1 MIVSFRHKGLERF
14 FNTGSK
20 AGIKPEFAQKLGV
33 QLSTLDAA
41 NDVSQ
46 MGVPGWDLHPL
57 QGDLA
62 DHWSVKVNKNWRMT
76 FKFVGENAEVI
87 DLQDY
92 H

>member
-1 MIVSFRHKGLERF
+1 MIVSFRHKGLEWF
-14 FNTGSK
+14 FTTGSK
-20 AGIKPEFAQKLGV
+20 AGIKPEFAPKLKV
-33 QLSTLDAA
+33 QLSALDAA

-46 MGVPGWDLHPL
+46 MGVPSWDLHPL

-62 DHWSVKVNKNWRMT
+62 DHWAVKVNKNWRMT
-76 FKFVGENAEVI
+76 FKFVGENAEVV

>member
-46 MGVPGWDLHPL
+46 MGIPGWDLHPL

-76 FKFVGENAEVI
+76 FKFVGENAEVV

>member
-14 FNTGSK
+14 FTTGSK
-20 AGIKPEFAQKLGV
+20 AGIKPEFAPKLKV
-33 QLSTLDAA
+33 QLSALDAA

-62 DHWSVKVNKNWRMT
+62 DHWAVKVNKNWRMT
-76 FKFVGENAEVI
+76 FKFVGENAEVV